1 MVNRKRL
8 CDLWPAYK
16 RKVRAMEFV
25 YYAAPIMVPI
35 ECQPQPPLV
44 FYPVKNIKF
53 RFPIPVQYAPP
64 PVAIL

>member
-1 MVNRKRL
+1 MN
-8 CDLWPAYK
+8 Y
-16 RKVRAMEFV
+16 V
-25 YYAAPIMVPI
+25 YFAAPIMVPI

-44 FYPVKNIKF
+44 FYPVNNVRF